1 MNYGYLDNQVVYGAD
16 RFDETGFWQYIAA
29 GYRMYSTYSAAN
41 RAVHWVRE
49 VFKEAKELKC

>member
-1 MNYGYLDNQVVYGAD
+1 MNYGCLDNQVIYGD
-16 RFDETGFWQYIAA
+16 RADETGFVNFIIA